1 MAFSIGGWY
10 FFTGGHGSLTTA
22 SSASKQVDDFI
33 LHLRVEEVEE
43 GIQVLQSLQYVGEE
57 EIIIEHQTPLVSVS
71 LLHNNHDFIGNSVS
85 KVLNKGN
92 IYPQQAVIFPS
103 PEKGECNLYVKA
115 RFVVEGEPI
124 IIKHVKKLLFK

>member
-1 MAFSIGGWY
+1 MTCTGGWY
-10 FFTGGHGSLTTA
+10 LFTGGHGSLTAA

-43 GIQVLQSLQYVGEE
+43 GIQVLQSLQYVGAE

-71 LLHNNHDFIGNSVS
+71 LLDNNHDFTGNRVS
-85 KVLNKGN
+85 KALNKGN
-92 IYPQQAVIFPS
+92 IYPQQAIFFPS

-115 RFVVEGEPI
+115 RFDVEGKSI
-124 IIKHVKKLLFK
+124 MIRHVEKLLFK